1 MKYLIALSLIFI
13 FTGIQSQNMI
23 VNESGL
29 WSTLEQHCLP
39 WGNSYTTYFIKF
51 SGDTV
56 VENKTYKKVLKC
68 EEETQSEWSTYGL
81 IREDEENRVFLRPVG
96 YIEGLVY
103 DFGVSVGDSIIAL
116 NVFINPDTLHF
127 VVTQVD
133 SVLLLNGY
141 RKRVTLF
148 EYNNIK
154 EEVWIE
160 GVGSLFGIL
169 NSCNDSYGGLCG
181 GYEGLCF
188 EEDGTLVY
196 RVEEYDDCYVSII
209 TNIEDRESPKLTISP
224 NPAKSF
230 VNLTFSEA
238 GYKEIDIYNLQG
250 VKLISVKG
258 AGNQFT
264 VNLEQLK
271 KDIYIFTVRSND
283 IIYPS
288 YKLIVD

>member
-1 MKYLIALSLIFI
+1 MKYLIALSLTII
-13 FTGIQSQNMI
+13 ITGVQSQNMI

-29 WSTLEQHCLP
+29 WSTLEIHCLP
-39 WGNSYTTYFIKF
+39 WGNSYSTYFIKF

-56 VENKTYKKVLKC
+56 VDDLTYKKVLKC
-68 EEETQSEWSTYGL
+68 TEETQSEWSTYGL
-81 IREDEENRVFLRPVG
+81 IREDNENRVFLRPVG

-103 DFGVSVGDSIIAL
+103 DFGVSIGDSVVAL

-127 VVTQVD
+127 VVTQID
-133 SVLLLNGY
+133 SVLLLDGY
-141 RKRVTLF
+141 RKRVSLF

-181 GYEGLCF
+181 SYEGLCY

-196 RVEEYDDCYVSII
+196 RLEEYNECYVSIT
-209 TNIEDRESPKLTISP
+209 TNVEDRESPKLIISP

-230 VNLTFSEA
+230 VNLTFDEA
-238 GYKEIDIYNLQG
+238 GHKEIEIYNLQG
-250 VKLISVKG
+250 VKLISAKG
-258 AGNQFT
+258 TGNQFS

-271 KDIYIFTVRSND
+271 KDIYIFKVRSND